1 MISVWKSHQT
11 HSSISSI
18 LYQILVRYLTSLDDE
33 REINRRKGKMGTCLS
48 QPEWENDCDYDR
60 IKNVAAHVFNK
71 QNHQHYGRIN
81 STPNGGRK
89 KSSSVAYDLALISP
103 SEKTAVTDVL
113 SPLSNF
119 PSSPPETTSP
129 FTFVINNSTENE
141 EFPSDEEC
149 EEPHSP
155 MKSNIETVVSEE
167 NDNSRENYSDS
178 NNDEDCDQIIHNDVH
193 DRYNLQNSSSTNVV
207 DEHRFDR
214 KEMSDAVISECK
226 SGSYDSIKCYQLN
239 SKPDPPPLLAPP
251 KDTKIVP
258 QISNSDTTVKPVT
271 IASFNKIK
279 TELERAHQ
287 QEKQRR
293 QEEKIIDRRRDIEGY
308 KELWED
314 YNEIKKVI
322 KTQERAMELQQKGL
336 NGISLSN
343 LRTWSVDFSQLSSTK
358 PIIYDHKTTK
368 DVLPLS
374 TKSTIDPQIRP
385 FQQQK
390 GSQQQQKGSQQQ
402 HLDAH
407 SNSVNLGD
415 MIPLNDS
422 DESIMNSRDTCDYDK
437 IEMNREE
444 KSSFKGDLDLEDL
457 SIISDLD
464 NGSTLSCNGIAFD
477 NNDYGVLRRYRKKSI
492 ESTVPTHFDSFNED
506 MNVSSSTPKTL
517 NENCKNTSFQLSLS
531 KNCLPSVYIEN
542 AETGQIRWREISK

>member
-1 MISVWKSHQT
+1 
-11 HSSISSI
+11 
-18 LYQILVRYLTSLDDE
+18 
-33 REINRRKGKMGTCLS
+33 MGTCLS

-60 IKNVAAHVFNK
+60 IKNVAALVFKK
-71 QNHQHYGRIN
+71 QNHQHYGQIN

-103 SEKTAVTDVL
+103 SEKTAVTDIL

-129 FTFVINNSTENE
+129 FTFAINNGTENE

-167 NDNSRENYSDS
+167 NDNPRENYSDS
-178 NNDEDCDQIIHNDVH
+178 KNDEDYDQIIHNDVH

-214 KEMSDAVISECK
+214 KEMPDTVISEYK

-322 KTQERAMELQQKGL
+322 KTHERAMELQQKGR
-336 NGISLSN
+336 NGVSLSN
-343 LRTWSVDFSQLSSTK
+343 LRTWSVDFSQLDSTK
-358 PIIYDHKTTK
+358 PIIHGHKATK

-385 FQQQK
+385 FQQLK
-390 GSQQQQKGSQQQ
+390 GPQQK

-407 SNSVNLGD
+407 SKSVNLGD
-415 MIPLNDS
+415 IIPLNDS

-437 IEMNREE
+437 SEMNREE
-444 KSSFKGDLDLEDL
+444 KSSFREDLDLEDL

-464 NGSTLSCNGIAFD
+464 NGSTLSGNGIAFD

-492 ESTVPTHFDSFNED
+492 ESTVPTHFNSFNED
-506 MNVSSSTPKTL
+506 MNVSSSTP
-517 NENCKNTSFQLSLS
+517 TSFQLSLT

-542 AETGQIRWREISK
+542 AETGQIRWRGLSE